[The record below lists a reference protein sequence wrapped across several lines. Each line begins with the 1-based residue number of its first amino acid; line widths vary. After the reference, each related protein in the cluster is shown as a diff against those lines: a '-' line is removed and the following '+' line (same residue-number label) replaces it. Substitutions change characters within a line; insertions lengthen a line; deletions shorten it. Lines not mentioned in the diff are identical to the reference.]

1 MLKSRAE
8 IREFIK
14 TLFAS
19 SEIIINGSV
28 ASQEDLVA
36 LCERVTSGKE
46 NIKSQKQYI
55 NAKQIEKICVTTI

>member
-28 ASQEDLVA
+28 ANQEDLVA
-36 LCERVTSGKE
+36 PCERVSNGKE
-46 NIKSQKQYI
+46 NIQPPQWTMSAGK
-55 NAKQIEKICVTTI
+55 IEKYYITTI